1 MARNYDA
8 GAAAWDLYLENGTV
22 FACQV
27 HQAFDWV
34 AWRPDRRGYPPTDGP
49 VGGES
54 AAAEGHYLCEV
65 SSLLFTGVRRSI
77 GSDRSE
83 W

>member
-34 AWRPDRRGYPPTDGP
+34 AWHPDRRGYPPTDGP

-54 AAAEGHYLCEV
+54 AAAEGHYLCECV
-65 SSLLFTGVRRSI
+65 LSALYRRPSVNR
-77 GSDRSE
+77 SDRSE